1 MSNCALDFAYSNEE
15 ACYAVIETTCGTLKK
30 PAAANQLL
38 TVGPV
43 AFSQQRELLDDEQIR
58 ASASKFASIKAR
70 LSVGTFSA
78 RTYIKPSGILGTPP
92 EHRVFLRS
100 LFGTE
105 DVQATYVDYKLA
117 SQVDSFTLWVK
128 KGHSVFAF
136 RGTVMESGEFG
147 VAGDAISGVNWAGK
161 FMEQLYAG
169 TCPALDTCGIG
180 KQVITLA
187 AGGAQLYKKGMFV
200 VVGTDDNTDVGYE
213 LTGVNYTANTI
224 TISPALV
231 TNQGVNPEI
240 TPWWPA
246 AGTEVGAPSHGK
258 LGLVTVSSANAIII
272 SAGLTIT
279 NNVKFYEN
287 EKNGVWT
294 AERYGRPGKRD
305 VAGNLMLY
313 FLKQGLSY
321 FYRADYKIT
330 DALVIPSGDVAGAIA
345 EITVP
350 YAEYRSPEIS
360 GDEEFQQNVPF
371 QAIASSAG
379 NDEVKIRF
387 K

>member
-15 ACYAVIETTCGTLKK
+15 ACYAVIETSCGTLKK
-30 PAAANQLL
+30 PASANQLY

-43 AFSQQRELLDDEQIR
+43 GFSQQRELLDDEQIR

-70 LSVGTFSA
+70 LNVGTFNA
-78 RTYIKPSGILGTPP
+78 RTYVKPSGVLGTPP

-105 DVQATYVDYKLA
+105 DQQASYVDYTLA
-117 SQVDSFTLWVK
+117 SQVDSFSLWVK

-136 RGTVMESGEFG
+136 RGAVMESGEFG
-147 VAGDAISGVNWAGK
+147 IAGDAISGVNWGGK

-169 TCPALDTCGIG
+169 TCPALDTCGIS
-180 KQVITLA
+180 KSTIQLA
-187 AGGAQLYKKGMFV
+187 AGGAQLYKKDMFV
-200 VVGTDDNTDVGYE
+200 VVGTDDNTDAGYE
-213 LTGVNYTANTI
+213 LTDVNYTNDTI
-224 TISPALV
+224 TISPSLV
-231 TNQGVNPEI
+231 TDQGSNPEI

-246 AGTEVGAPSHGK
+246 AGTEAGEPSHGK
-258 LGLVTVSSANAIII
+258 LGLVTVGGNDAIIV
-272 SAGLTIT
+272 SAGITIT
-279 NNVKFYEN
+279 NNIKYYEN

-294 AERYGRPGKRD
+294 AERYGRPGRRD
-305 VAGNLMLY
+305 VNGNLMLY

-321 FYRADYKIT
+321 FYRSDYKIT
-330 DALVIPSGDVAGAIA
+330 DALIIPSGDVAGSIM
-345 EITVP
+345 ELSIP

-371 QAIASSAG
+371 QAIASAAG
-379 NDEVKIRF
+379 NDEIKVRF